1 MFYNNCLGL
10 VVNIIAFC
18 ISAVANPDEAALPK
32 SKHISIEDSSSWYLI
47 YCTAMTTYEKLVS
60 DPELL
65 KQIMTMAFCGAA
77 G

>member
-10 VVNIIAFC
+10 VVNIVAFC

-32 SKHISIEDSSSWYLI
+32 SKHISIEDSSSWFLI
-47 YCTAMTTYEKLVS
+47 YSTAVTIFERLVS